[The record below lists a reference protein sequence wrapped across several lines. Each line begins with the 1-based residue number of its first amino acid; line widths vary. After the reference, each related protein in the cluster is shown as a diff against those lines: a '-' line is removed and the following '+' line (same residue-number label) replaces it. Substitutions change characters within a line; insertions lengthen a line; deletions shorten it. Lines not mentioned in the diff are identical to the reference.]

1 MRNMKLIHPIY
12 LDVPMLV
19 SFAAAIQGGLSF
31 GSDVTQESGKNAAR
45 DAKISSNVGFS
56 KLVSSLFD
64 ASIKAGASTSQTD
77 DERRTVRESRS
88 HTEASIAITLYDYFQ
103 QEKGYLQTPTS
114 SDEFARIEPGALVE
128 MFGVVHKNAVDSAI
142 DYMDAVDILS
152 KLDTSQPNQQ
162 GKSRNQK
169 SPLRQMRDALDEDRK
184 RTPISN
190 VSFVCSQPNDVQAV
204 LTLRTQNLRDL
215 TLSELHKN
223 SVRVVGKITRI
234 IREGESMSA
243 FENYGLSLMNPEVL
257 RELFE
262 EMIKSEDIAAEFT
275 DVEIKGPAVQVLPL
289 MIFV

>member
-1 MRNMKLIHPIY
+1 MRKMTLIHPIY

-31 GSDVTQESGKNAAR
+31 GSEITQETGNTAKR
-45 DAKISSNVGFS
+45 DAKISANVGFS

-64 ASIKAGASTSQTD
+64 VSIKADAETNQTD
-77 DERRTVRESRS
+77 EDKRTIRESRS
-88 HTEASIAITLYDYFQ
+88 HTEASIAISLYDYFQ
-103 QEKGYLQTPTS
+103 QEKCYLQTPAS
-114 SDEFARIEPGALVE
+114 SDEFSSMEPGALVE

-152 KLDTSQPNQQ
+152 NLDTSQLTQQ
-162 GKSRNQK
+162 GKKKYQK
-169 SPLRQMRDALDEDRK
+169 SPLRQMRDSLDEDRK

-190 VSFVCSQPNDVQAV
+190 VLFECRQPSGVKAV

-223 SVRVVGKITRI
+223 SVRVVGKVTRTI
-234 IREGESMSA
+234 GEGESMSA
-243 FENYGLSLMNPEVL
+243 FENYGMSLMNPDLL
-257 RELFE
+257 REIFR
-262 EMIKSEDIAAEFT
+262 EMIKSEDIAAEFA